1 MSIRQVLGGRQTGEH
16 VTIQDFVDK
25 WKASGGAERAN
36 YQLFLSELCDVLDV
50 PHPDPTVP
58 DDTDNEYVF
67 ERAVTFRHGDG
78 TTSTGFIDLYRR
90 GCFVL
95 EAKQGTERQEA
106 LETGAPRP
114 LPLPAGEEHRARKK
128 GTAVRGTGAWDSAM
142 LRARGQAEAYARA
155 LPVAEGRPPF
165 VVVVDVGHSIE
176 LFSEFS
182 RTGGTYVPFPE
193 PRRHRVFLDQLAD
206 ESVRETLRLVW
217 TDPLALDPTRRS
229 ARVTREIAD
238 RLARLARSLETA
250 GHDPHAAAGFLMR
263 CLFTMFAEDVG
274 LLPDNSFTGL
284 LEELRRSPAAFAPTV
299 EELWQKMATGGFS
312 AALRTPVRRFNG
324 GLFEEAAALPLD
336 EAQVA
341 LLLEAARADW
351 RDVEPTI
358 FGTLLE
364 RALDPAERHK
374 LGAHFTPRAYVERLV
389 LPTVVE
395 PLREEWAAVQVA
407 ALTLDQ
413 QGKTD
418 AAAAELEAFH
428 RRLCKV
434 RVLDP
439 ACGSGNFLY
448 VALEHLKRL
457 EGEVQEALAALGR
470 TQTSLDLQGL
480 TVDPH
485 QLLGLEVNPRAAAI
499 AELCLW
505 IGFLQWHFRNR
516 GSVMPAEPVLQ
527 SFHNIECRD
536 AVLAWDAT
544 EPVLGEDG
552 ETVTRWDGVTTKTH
566 PVTGKEVP
574 DETARVPLL
583 QFRNP
588 RRADWPE
595 ADFVVGNPPFI
606 GNWRMRQA
614 LGDGYTEALRAT
626 HDDVPESVDYVMYWW
641 NHAAHLAREGR
652 LRRFGLIT
660 TNSLRQV
667 FARQVLRQHL
677 EAEDPLSLVFAV
689 PDHPWVDSGDGAD
702 VRIAMTVAEP
712 GTRPGTLREV
722 VGERRGQGD
731 EAEVLLSRREGQ
743 LRANLTVGADVG
755 AAVQLRANDGLC
767 CPGVKLHGSGF
778 IVTPEE
784 ACVLGFGRVP
794 GLERHI
800 RPYLNGRDLNQRP
813 RDVMVIDLFGLDAE
827 QVRERFPE
835 VFQWVVER
843 VKPERDARAGRTK
856 DADGYAR
863 LWWLFGKP
871 RQELRKSL
879 SGLPRYIA
887 TTETSKHRFFVFLDH
902 SILPD
907 NMLVNM
913 ALADAFFLGVLSSRV
928 HVVWTLAS
936 GGTLE
941 DRPRYN
947 KTRCFDPFPFP
958 EYSEGQRETVRR
970 LAEQLDA
977 HRKRQLALHDDLTLT
992 KMYNVLEKLRAGE
1005 ELSPADR
1012 TLHERGLVSV
1022 LRQLHDELDAAV
1034 FAAFGWPADL
1044 GDEEVLERLVAL
1056 NRERA
1061 EEERRGRV
1069 RWLRPEFQ
1077 NPGGL
1082 GAEQL
1087 AVEGGRAAATAAQ
1100 RVEKRPWPGAL
1111 AEQARGVL
1119 DALRVLGVPA
1129 TAEDVAKTFRGARRS
1144 QVSDLLETLASLGQA
1159 HRLGGGRFGVG

>member
-1 MSIRQVLGGRQTGEH
+1 MTS
-16 VTIQDFVDK
+16 QDFIAK

-36 YQLFLSELCDVLDV
+36 YQLFLAELCDLLGV

-58 DDTDNEYVF
+58 DDADNAYVF
-67 ERAVTFRHGDG
+67 ERSVTFRHGDG

-90 GCFVL
+90 GSFVL
-95 EAKQGTERQEA
+95 EAKQGTERQETE
-106 LETGAPRP
+106 ETGGL
-114 LPLPAGEEHRARKK
+114 LPLLGAAGEEPRARKK

-155 LPVAEGRPPF
+155 LPAAEGRPPF

-193 PRRHRVFLDQLAD
+193 PRRHRIFLDQLAD
-206 ESVRETLRLVW
+206 DGVRETLRRVW

-238 RLARLARSLETA
+238 RLARLARSLEAA
-250 GHDPHAAAGFLMR
+250 GHDPHAAASFLMR

-274 LLPDNSFTGL
+274 LLPAKSFTGL

-299 EELWQKMATGGFS
+299 EELWQKMAAGGFS
-312 AALRTPVRRFNG
+312 AALRVPVRRFNG

-336 EAQVA
+336 EGQVA

-351 RDVEPTI
+351 QEVEPTI

-374 LGAHFTPRAYVERLV
+374 LGAHYTPRAYVERLV

-428 RRLCKV
+428 RRLCQV

-448 VALEHLKRL
+448 VTLEHMKRL
-457 EGEVQEALAALGR
+457 EGEVQEAQAGLGR
-470 TQTSLDLQGL
+470 TQASLDLAGL

-505 IGFLQWHFRNR
+505 IGHLQWHFRNR

-527 SFHNIECRD
+527 DFRNIECRD
-536 AVLAWDAT
+536 AVLAWDAV
-544 EPVLGEDG
+544 EPVRGEDG
-552 ETVTRWDGVTTKTH
+552 EPVTRWDGVTTRAH
-566 PVTGKEVP
+566 PVTGQEVP
-574 DETARVPLL
+574 DETARVPATRLV
-583 QFRNP
+583 NP
-588 RRADWPE
+588 RRAHWPA
-595 ADFVVGNPPFI
+595 ADFVVGNPPFV

-614 LGDGYTEALRAT
+614 LGDGYTEALRAA

-641 NHAAHLAREGR
+641 DHAARLVREGK

-667 FARQVLRQHL
+667 FARQVLRRHL
-677 EAEDPLSLVFAV
+677 EAQDPLSLVFAV

-702 VRIAMTVAEP
+702 VRIAMTVAEA
-712 GTRPGTLREV
+712 GARPGTLREV
-722 VGERRGQGD
+722 VREARGQGD
-731 EAEVLLSRREGQ
+731 EAEVLLSQREGQ
-743 LRANLTVGADVG
+743 LRANLTIGADVG
-755 AAVQLRANDGLC
+755 AAIPLRANDRLANR
-767 CPGVKLHGSGF
+767 GVVLHGAGF
-778 IVTPEE
+778 IVTPDE
-784 ACVLGFGRVP
+784 ARTLGLGRVP
-794 GLERHI
+794 GLERHL
-800 RPYLNGRDLNQRP
+800 RPYLNGRDLNQHP
-813 RDVMVIDLFGLDAE
+813 RGGLVIDLFGLEAAE
-827 QVRERFPE
+827 VRERFPE
-835 VFQWVVER
+835 VFQWVAER
-843 VKPERDARAGRTK
+843 VKPERDHNKRESRK
-856 DADGYAR
+856 KN
-863 LWWLFGKP
+863 WWIFGEPISTFRPALQGIK
-871 RQELRKSL
+871 RF
-879 SGLPRYIA
+879 IA
-887 TTETSKHRFFVFLDH
+887 TTETSKHRFFVFLDRA
-902 SILPD
+902 ILPD
-907 NMLVNM
+907 NMLVNV
-913 ALADAFFLGVLSSRV
+913 ALEDAFFLGVLSSRV
-928 HVVWTLAS
+928 HVVWALAA
-936 GGTLE
+936 GGRLGIGN
-941 DRPRYN
+941 DPRYS

-958 EYSEGQRETVRR
+958 DATEAQLGTIRR

-992 KMYNVLEKLRAGE
+992 RLYNALAALRAGE
-1005 ELSPADR
+1005 TLSAAER
-1012 TLHERGLVSV
+1012 SVHERGLVAV
-1022 LRQLHDELDAAV
+1022 LQQLHDELDAAV
-1034 FAAFGWPADL
+1034 FAAYGWPADL
-1044 GDEEVLERLVAL
+1044 DDEEILERLVAL

-1061 EEERRGRV
+1061 DEERRGRV

-1087 AVEGGRAAATAAQ
+1087 AVDGAGVVAAAAQ
-1100 RVEKRPWPGAL
+1100 RAEKRPWPGAL

-1129 TAEDVAKTFRGARRS
+1129 TAEDVAKTFHGARRA
-1144 QVSDLLETLASLGQA
+1144 QVADLLETLASLGQA
-1159 HRLGGGRFGVG
+1159 RRLDEGRFDTA